1 MTIVIELS
9 LTLLLRTDDSLSKV
23 KAHYVLC
30 TQNYM

>member
-23 KAHYVLC
+23 KAHYVLKII
-30 TQNYM
+30 